1 MLKKKSC
8 HLYMVGNLIKDDIA
22 IDLDRANK
30 RFHAGYPVNMTSAAV
45 DPQTS
50 LGLAEGPA
58 LFQSTSV
65 SLNRCVN
72 KPALFNPLRQCCVK
86 HIN

>member
-1 MLKKKSC
+1 MTGCSREGATIFDV
-8 HLYMVGNLIKDDIA
+8 VGNLIKDDIA

-72 KPALFNPLRQCCVK
+72 KPALFPQAVQWLAY
-86 HIN
+86 